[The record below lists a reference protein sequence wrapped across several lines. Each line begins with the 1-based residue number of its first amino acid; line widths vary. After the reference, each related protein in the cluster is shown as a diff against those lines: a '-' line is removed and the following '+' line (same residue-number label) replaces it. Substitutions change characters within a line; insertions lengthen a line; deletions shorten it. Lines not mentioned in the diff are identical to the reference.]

1 MVEKQASAQVPPE
14 GSQSTAKSSPEKA
27 IVEEEKEAIGVGAE
41 SKENEESGPVIQAK
55 AAD

>member
-41 SKENEESGPVIQAK
+41 AKENEESGPVIQAK